1 MKIEYNGKYI
11 SYLLCQISD
20 TIYLKYNITYFV
32 IYNRNKQRWIL
43 FCKSLIR
50 WLIYRKMDS
59 VLFVV
64 VLITFEDITFAFNY
78 RVSSVKHKNIRFN
91 IIFHL
96 LPLTII
102 PYYSRNS
109 YMLPCPL
116 SYWFNIFRK
125 SFCKNLVGK
134 SYKAMQSNRHL
145 LLLIAQSSGKCYQG
159 WSGILTQG
167 KNHRNMLPS
176 LWKGMLYSSLVFIQY
191 YFGK

>member
-1 MKIEYNGKYI
+1 
-11 SYLLCQISD
+11 
-20 TIYLKYNITYFV
+20 
-32 IYNRNKQRWIL
+32 
-43 FCKSLIR
+43 
-50 WLIYRKMDS
+50 MDS

-96 LPLTII
+96 LI

-116 SYWFNIFRK
+116 AYWFNIFRK

-191 YFGK
+191 YFDQNKKTLITYHTVYLLLRHVLPQSLEL